1 MRILAIAGSLRRD
14 SHNARLLRAAAATLP
29 PGVELELLEPGALR
43 ALPPFD
49 QDLEEPAPAAVA
61 ALRERVAGADAL
73 LISTPEYN
81 GSVPGVLKNA
91 IDWLSRPVATTVLRG
106 KDAAVLGGS
115 TGMFGAVWAQAD
127 LRRVLSTAGARVVDR
142 ELPVPAF
149 HEAFGNADLPHDPD
163 LRQALKDHVHALVEA
178 AAATRALEAARA
190 A

>member
-14 SHNARLLRAAAATLP
+14 SHNARLLRAAAIALP
-29 PGVELELLEPGALR
+29 PGAELELLEPDALR

-49 QDLEEPAPAAVA
+49 ADLEEPVPAAVA
-61 ALRERVAGADAL
+61 ALRERVAAADAL

-81 GSVPGVLKNA
+81 GSVPGALKNA
-91 IDWLSRPVATTVLRG
+91 VDWLSRPVATTVLRG

-127 LRRVLSTAGARVVDR
+127 LRRILATAGARVVDR

-149 HEAFGNADLPHDPD
+149 HEAFGEDDLPHDPD
-163 LRQALKDHVHALVEA
+163 LRQALADHTRALVEA
-178 AAATRALEAARA
+178 AATTRELAAAQR
-190 A
+190 